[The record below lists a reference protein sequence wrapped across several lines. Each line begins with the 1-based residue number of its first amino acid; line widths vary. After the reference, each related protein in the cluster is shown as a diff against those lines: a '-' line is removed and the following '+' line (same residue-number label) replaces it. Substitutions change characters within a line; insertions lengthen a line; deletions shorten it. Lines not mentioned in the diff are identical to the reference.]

1 MTKPTKPKETATR
14 KKVDL
19 ILKNLGWIIDEESPH
34 CNVFTERAK
43 LEGQT
48 KLFLGNEP
56 DYVLYR
62 YGTDIPI
69 AIIETKRPGQTL
81 RGVLEEAITK
91 YAKPLRVNIVFATDG
106 TLVDA
111 YDLRSSSFLR
121 SDGDVVTDL
130 LSEKKLLRFV
140 DEGAEIFS
148 AEQQRHTKKEVIR
161 IFAEA
166 NELLRKEGLREGIER
181 FTEFANLLFLK
192 LISEIENERE
202 IRGEKRIL
210 EKRYCWESF
219 SQKEAPDMLEYI
231 NDTILPRLVNKY
243 NHSGDVFQSRLLI
256 KEPDTLKEIVD
267 KLSPLTLLDSNSD
280 VKGDAFEYFLKNSIT
295 VGNDLGEYF
304 TPRHIVKLMVDLVDP
319 KFGEK
324 VYDPCC
330 GTGGFLIQAFTH
342 IKRKVIL
349 SKENIN
355 ILKNHTVFGRELTG
369 TAKIAKM
376 NMIIFGDG
384 HTNIEGG
391 VDSLKFPIKEKYD
404 VVLTNYPFSQTTD
417 YAGLY
422 GFRTKSANPI
432 FLKHI
437 IDALKQT
444 GRAGVVVPTGLLF
457 DESLSCVN
465 VRRFLVEHCDLS
477 AVIELHP
484 FVFRPYTGQPTSI
497 LLFKKG
503 KQTKNVWIFKVNDD
517 GYKKTSSKKG
527 REPIDRND
535 LINLRQLWDLR
546 PVTTQSLI
554 VPYERIKENN
564 YKLMFSTYSH
574 KQIGADW
581 VKLGG
586 KDGLCRVIVG
596 GTPPI
601 NDKGCWKNG
610 DRLWAT
616 IQDMKGEIITDTERK
631 ITDKGVKNSNVKLLM
646 RGTLLFGFKLS
657 IGKMAFA
664 GKDLYTNEA
673 IAGLIP
679 KDDRLKSRYLYYILR
694 QMDLTPYGQPA
705 AKGLTLNKRLIESIK
720 IPLPPPDEQEKI
732 IERMDRLESVIR
744 GYEQE
749 IAKILLEET
758 EFIGPYISN

>member
-1 MTKPTKPKETATR
+1 MKKHTKPKETATR

-19 ILKNLGWIIDEESPH
+19 ILRNLGWIIDEESPD

-43 LEGQT
+43 LEEQT

-62 YGTDIPI
+62 FGTNIPI
-69 AIIETKRPGQTL
+69 AIIETRRPGQTL
-81 RGVLEEAITK
+81 KGVLEAGITK
-91 YAKPLRVNIVFATDG
+91 YAKPLGVNIVFATDG

-111 YDLRSSSFLR
+111 YDLRSNSFLR

-140 DEGAEIFS
+140 EEGAEIFS

-202 IRGEKRIL
+202 AKGEKRIL

-219 SQKEAPDMLEYI
+219 SQKDAPDMLEYI

-256 KEPDTLKEIVD
+256 KEPGTLKEIVD
-267 KLSPLTLLDSNSD
+267 KLSPLTLLDANSD
-280 VKGDAFEYFLKNSIT
+280 VKGDAFEYFLKNSVT

-391 VDSLKFPIKEKYD
+391 IDSLKFPVKEKYD

-417 YAGLY
+417 HAGLY

-437 IDALKQT
+437 IDALKINA
-444 GRAGVVVPTGLLF
+444 RAGVVVPTGLLF
-457 DESLSCVN
+457 DESSSCVN
-465 VRRFLVEHCDLS
+465 VRRYLMKHCELS
-477 AVIELHP
+477 AVLELHS

-497 LLFKKG
+497 LLFEKG
-503 KQTKNVWIFKVNDD
+503 RQTKNVWIFKVNDD

-527 REPIDRND
+527 REPIDKND
-535 LINLRQLWDLR
+535 LITLRQLWDLR

-554 VPYERIKENN
+554 VPFEQIRDNN

-586 KDGLCRVIVG
+586 KDGLCKVIVG
-596 GTPPI
+596 GTPPV
-601 NDKGCWKNG
+601 NDKVCWNG
-610 DRLWAT
+610 NHLWAT
-616 IQDMKGEIITDTERK
+616 IQDMKGEIITYTERK
-631 ITDKGVKNSNVKLLM
+631 ITDKGVINSNVKLLKK
-646 RGTLLFGFKLS
+646 GTLLFGFKLS

-664 GKDLYTNEA
+664 GEDLYTNEA
-673 IAGLIP
+673 IAGLVP
-679 KDDRLKSRYLYYILR
+679 KDNRLKNRYLYYILR

-705 AKGLTLNKRLIESIK
+705 AKGLTLNKRLIESIR
-720 IPLPPPDEQEKI
+720 IPLPPPMNKRRSSKKWI
-732 IERMDRLESVIR
+732 V
-744 GYEQE
+744 
-749 IAKILLEET
+749 
-758 EFIGPYISN
+758 

>member
-1 MTKPTKPKETATR
+1 MMKRLTKAKETATR

-19 ILKNLGWIIDEESPH
+19 ILKNLGWVIDEESPD

-43 LEGQT
+43 LEKQT
-48 KLFLGNEP
+48 KLFRGNEP
-56 DYVLYR
+56 DYVLYCS
-62 YGTDIPI
+62 GTDTPI

-81 RGVLEEAITK
+81 KGVLDEAITK
-91 YAKPLRVNIVFATDG
+91 YAKPLGVSIIFATDG
-106 TLVDA
+106 TLVDT
-111 YDLRSSSFLR
+111 YDLRSATGLR
-121 SDGDVVTDL
+121 IDGDVVTDL
-130 LSEKKLLRFV
+130 LSERRLLRFV
-140 DEGAEIFS
+140 EEGAEIFS
-148 AEQQRHTKKEVIR
+148 AERQRHTKKEVIR

-202 IRGEKRIL
+202 AQGEKRTL

-219 SQKEAPDMLEYI
+219 SQKNAPDMLEYI

-256 KEPDTLKEIVD
+256 KEPYTLKDIVD
-267 KLSPLTLLDSNSD
+267 KLSPLTLLDADSD

-304 TPRHIVKLMVDLVDP
+304 TPRHIVKLIVDLVDP

-342 IKRKVIL
+342 IKRKIIP
-349 SKENIN
+349 SQENMDK
-355 ILKNHTVFGRELTG
+355 LKNHTVYGRELTG

-391 VDSLKFPIKEKYD
+391 IDSLKFPVKEKYN

-417 YAGLY
+417 HAGLY
-422 GFRTKSANPI
+422 GLKTKSANPV

-437 IDALKQT
+437 IDSLRT
-444 GRAGVVVPTGLLF
+444 DGRAGVVVPTGLLF
-457 DESLSCVN
+457 DESSSCVT
-465 VRRFLVEHCDLS
+465 VRRYLMEHCNLL
-477 AVIELHP
+477 AVVELHT

-497 LLFKKG
+497 LFFEKG
-503 KQTKNVWIFKVNDD
+503 KQAKNVWIYKIIED

-527 REPIDRND
+527 REPIDKND
-535 LINLRQLWDLR
+535 LIGLRQLWDLR
-546 PVTTQSLI
+546 PITDRSLI
-554 VPYERIKENN
+554 VSFERIRDNK
-564 YKLMFSTYSH
+564 YKLMFNTYCD
-574 KQIGADW
+574 KPIGEDW
-581 VKLGG
+581 VLLGG
-586 KDGLCRVIVG
+586 KGGLCEVIIG

-601 NDKGCWKNG
+601 KDKGCWKG
-610 DRLWAT
+610 HHLWAT
-616 IQDMKGEIITDTERK
+616 IQDMKVETITDTERK
-631 ITDKGVKNSNVKLLM
+631 LTDKGVKLSRVKLLKK
-646 RGTLLFGFKLS
+646 GTLLFGFKLS
-657 IGKMAFA
+657 IGKIAFA

-673 IAGLIP
+673 IAGLVP
-679 KDDRLKSRYLYYILR
+679 TDNRLKSRYLYYILR
-694 QMDLTPYGQPA
+694 QMDFSTYGQPA
-705 AKGLTLNKRLIESIK
+705 AKGLTLNKKLIESIK
-720 IPLPPPDEQEKI
+720 IPLLTPEEQEKVI
-732 IERMDRLESVIR
+732 VKMDHLGRIKM
-744 GYEQE
+744 GYEEE
-749 IAKILLEET
+749 IARILREEKD
-758 EFIGPYISN
+758 FINPYLSN